1 MRGAQEYGIELS
13 YRPLRQPHYGGH
25 IERLIGTMVENR
37 KGLAGSQPVKR
48 GAMRGYTQTGVNC
61 KLRTYCN
68 CDKSQ

>member
-1 MRGAQEYGIELS
+1 MAVTLKGS
-13 YRPLRQPHYGGH
+13 Y
-25 IERLIGTMVENR
+25 GTMVENR